1 MQATVHSHLI
11 TTLTQQHVYDTC
23 VSTLFDKFVEGFN
36 ATIVAYGQTGSGK
49 SYSMG
54 TASDGADPG
63 IIPRF
68 IHHLFAAVPDAQISA
83 TFLELH
89 NEDLIDLLN
98 PSSKNISIREDSRGN
113 IYWLGAQEQ
122 STANPD
128 QLLSVLQKGSIAR
141 STGATDMNKS
151 SSRSHAIFTVI
162 MKRYISEDDSSGDS
176 ATDNGGKVA
185 HHLKQVESKF
195 HFVDLAGSERLKR
208 TNAVGERV
216 KEGIAIN
223 SGLLA
228 LGNVIS
234 ALGDDS
240 RKTSHVPYRDSKLT
254 RLLQDSLG
262 GNSQTLMLACISPS
276 EVDFIETLSTLKYAN
291 RARNIKNN
299 AVQNFEQ
306 SENHDIERYRKV
318 IGRLKAEIT
327 EQESFMTAAINEID
341 TLKESLNV
349 AMREKELLS
358 SMMSAQSNQQ
368 DATKIIHDCTLN
380 IEQLEQENRQLRSK
394 PQLTVAT
401 QKKPESAIVADG
413 PLSPRRLRKRKNPK
427 QHPNRNSQLRNSIT
441 RLNTHDEMQSLS
453 AVDFDGLLRHR
464 IALETGVAPAPDLVP
479 KAINDSLK
487 VLDALKKFQKTSEA
501 RSSARSELPT
511 ILSKAQRQMEA
522 DVKALLQ
529 MLSKGDSHE
538 KAGRFESA
546 VGPKTISRSS
556 DNKQR
561 ALAKENQ
568 SLKKKMADMTRQ
580 QSEAKGKA
588 DEVQQKLQGQIT
600 DLKHEKRKL
609 MRRIKQEADR
619 SKERQ
624 ANLEQQIKTLQKI
637 EDGKKKAETAVA
649 RERAAKARSQ
659 DDAHKCAGDLHTI
672 STFLARATASNSD
685 VDRKLVVKA
694 LGIANVRAFVN
705 SAPKTS
711 IPKHASPTK
720 KVGAKTMTLQQRVAK
735 KRRILDCALS
745 YCMQNKYILPSIQQ
759 CQQKK
764 TGLETEL
771 DSLMSERAVVLADEL
786 EQAKVSGIPFN
797 ELEPM
802 YMDERI
808 EEVMSEI
815 HDLQSRIGVLQNA
828 MESVASQLDA
838 NASQV
843 AGKLDYNVAREV
855 STSLVK
861 SLDIEE
867 AALLFETLIDE
878 LVELKSFKATQAPH
892 SAYLEAGNCELTG
905 GICTMY
911 QTISRS
917 VQLARTVGIENT
929 GVMSDLVQLYQQVS
943 QAYSKARNVDLGY
956 REATATATKP
966 SSPPSSIPRSCS
978 MLTIPISNSGLP
990 TPSHSIPHANNPNT
1004 PAPSSIKSAR

>member
-1 MQATVHSHLI
+1 M
-11 TTLTQQHVYDTC
+11 
-23 VSTLFDKFVEGFN
+23 
-36 ATIVAYGQTGSGK
+36 
-49 SYSMG
+49 
-54 TASDGADPG
+54 
-63 IIPRF
+63 
-68 IHHLFAAVPDAQISA
+68 
-83 TFLELH
+83 
-89 NEDLIDLLN
+89 
-98 PSSKNISIREDSRGN
+98 
-113 IYWLGAQEQ
+113 
-122 STANPD
+122 
-128 QLLSVLQKGSIAR
+128 
-141 STGATDMNKS
+141 
-151 SSRSHAIFTVI
+151 
-162 MKRYISEDDSSGDS
+162 
-176 ATDNGGKVA
+176 
-185 HHLKQVESKF
+185 
-195 HFVDLAGSERLKR
+195 
-208 TNAVGERV
+208 
-216 KEGIAIN
+216 KEGISIN

-341 TLKESLNV
+341 TLKENLNV

-368 DATKIIHDCTLN
+368 DVAKIIHDCTLN

-401 QKKPESAIVADG
+401 PKKRESAIVADG

-487 VLDALKKFQKTSEA
+487 VLDALKVRGAAIGPSYVWMMSKSNLQKFQKTSEA

-720 KVGAKTMTLQQRVAK
+720 KVGAKTMTLQQRVAT
-735 KRRILDCALS
+735 KRRILDW
-745 YCMQNKYILPSIQQ
+745 
-759 CQQKK
+759 
-764 TGLETEL
+764 
-771 DSLMSERAVVLADEL
+771 
-786 EQAKVSGIPFN
+786 
-797 ELEPM
+797 
-802 YMDERI
+802 
-808 EEVMSEI
+808 
-815 HDLQSRIGVLQNA
+815 
-828 MESVASQLDA
+828 
-838 NASQV
+838 
-843 AGKLDYNVAREV
+843 
-855 STSLVK
+855 
-861 SLDIEE
+861 
-867 AALLFETLIDE
+867 
-878 LVELKSFKATQAPH
+878 
-892 SAYLEAGNCELTG
+892 
-905 GICTMY
+905 
-911 QTISRS
+911 
-917 VQLARTVGIENT
+917 
-929 GVMSDLVQLYQQVS
+929 
-943 QAYSKARNVDLGY
+943 
-956 REATATATKP
+956 
-966 SSPPSSIPRSCS
+966 
-978 MLTIPISNSGLP
+978 
-990 TPSHSIPHANNPNT
+990 
-1004 PAPSSIKSAR
+1004 